1 MTDELSSN
9 YHLTI
14 HDYPEG
20 ERPRERL
27 KYYGAKALSTAELL
41 AIMLR
46 VGTPGENVVTLSTR
60 MLIEFNGLHGL
71 DKADF
76 TELARIKGI
85 GMAKTAQLK
94 AALELGRR
102 LLIASPEARPQITS
116 PTDAANLLMPEMAP
130 LEQEHLRV
138 LLLDTKNRVIDS
150 PTVYIGN
157 VNASII
163 RPAEVYRPAI
173 KGNATALI
181 VAHNHPSGD
190 PTPSPEDVQVTRTL
204 VEAGQ
209 MLGIELLDHL
219 VIGQQRFVS
228 LKERGLG
235 F

>member
-1 MTDELSSN
+1 MTNESN
-9 YHLTI
+9 PRYHLTI
-14 HDYPEG
+14 HDLPEG

-27 KYYGAKALSTAELL
+27 KYYGAGALSTAELL
-41 AIMLR
+41 AILLR
-46 VGTPGENVVTLSTR
+46 VGTQGENVVTLSTR
-60 MLIEFNGLHGL
+60 MLIEFKGLHGL
-71 DKADF
+71 DKANF
-76 TELARIKGI
+76 NELAQIKGI

-94 AALELGRR
+94 AAMELGRR

-116 PTDAANLLMPEMAP
+116 PTDAANLLMPEMAR

-138 LLLDTKNRVIDS
+138 LLLDTKNRVLDS
-150 PTVYIGN
+150 PTIYIGN

-163 RPAEVYRPAI
+163 RPAEVFREAI
-173 KGNATALI
+173 KVNATALV

-204 VEAGQ
+204 VEAGK
-209 MLGIELLDHL
+209 MLGIELLDHII
-219 VIGQQRFVS
+219 IGQQKFVS